1 MAPTSARAPVNPPA
15 SAYFIAIGASG
26 GDGLND
32 IKALLAGL
40 PDPLA
45 AIVLVVLHRPWH
57 RLSHLRDILARAS
70 HVPVVIAKDGDRLQV
85 GTCYIGEP
93 AEHLTLA
100 ARSRVHLL
108 DDPAN
113 SYRNRTIDALFRS
126 VAAHAGSRMIG
137 VVLSGSLDDGSRGLA
152 AIKAAG
158 GRTMVLTP
166 NRSAG
171 SGMPEN
177 AIDYD
182 GPIDKIG
189 TPEQIAEE
197 IARLLGAP
205 SRITEKPAVPNAPA
219 SECAPSRWEDT

>member
-1 MAPTSARAPVNPPA
+1 MTPAGAYAPVNPPA
-15 SAYFIAIGASG
+15 SPYIIAIGASG
-26 GDGLND
+26 SDGLDD
-32 IKALLAGL
+32 IKTLLAGL
-40 PDPLA
+40 PNPLA
-45 AIVLVVLHRPWH
+45 AIVLLVLHRPWDL
-57 RLSHLRDILARAS
+57 LSHLRDILARAS
-70 HVPVVIAKDGDRLQV
+70 YLPVVVAADGDRLQL

-100 ARSRVHLL
+100 AKSRVHLL
-108 DDPAN
+108 DDPTN

-158 GRTMVLTP
+158 GTTMVLTP
-166 NRSAG
+166 NRSG
-171 SGMPEN
+171 DKGMPEN
-177 AIDYD
+177 AISYD

-197 IARLLGAP
+197 IARLLAP
-205 SRITEKPAVPNAPA
+205 RSIGR
-219 SECAPSRWEDT
+219 

>member
-1 MAPTSARAPVNPPA
+1 MVPASARAPVSAQVPPCI
-15 SAYFIAIGASG
+15 IAIGASG
-26 GDGLND
+26 RDGLDD
-32 IKALLAGL
+32 IKALLSGL

-45 AIVLVVLHRPWH
+45 AIVLVVLHRPWD

-70 HVPVVIAKDGDRLQV
+70 HLPVVIAEDGDRLQL

-108 DDPAN
+108 DDPTN

-158 GRTMVLTP
+158 GTTMVLTP
-166 NRSAG
+166 NRG
-171 SGMPEN
+171 SDNGMPEN
-177 AIDYD
+177 AISYD

-197 IARLLGAP
+197 ISHLLAQRSTGY
-205 SRITEKPAVPNAPA
+205 
-219 SECAPSRWEDT
+219 

>member
-1 MAPTSARAPVNPPA
+1 MAPAGSHALVDPQPFP
-15 SAYFIAIGASG
+15 YFIAIGASG
-26 GDGLND
+26 SDGLDD

-40 PDPLA
+40 PNPLA
-45 AIVLVVLHRPWH
+45 AIVLVVLHRPWD

-70 HVPVVIAKDGDRLQV
+70 HLQVVIAEDGDRLQL

-108 DDPAN
+108 DDPSN

-126 VAAHAGSRMIG
+126 VAAHAGSRMVG

-158 GRTMVLTP
+158 GTTMVLTP
-166 NRSAG
+166 HDSGGR
-171 SGMPEN
+171 GMPEN
-177 AIDYD
+177 AMNYD

-197 IARLLGAP
+197 IGRLLTP
-205 SRITEKPAVPNAPA
+205 PAIQP
-219 SECAPSRWEDT
+219 

>member
-1 MAPTSARAPVNPPA
+1 MVPAAAHARVSAQVPPCI
-15 SAYFIAIGASG
+15 IAIGASG
-26 GDGLND
+26 CDGLAE

-45 AIVLVVLHRPWH
+45 TIVLVVLHRPWD

-70 HVPVVIAKDGDRLQV
+70 HLPVVIAEDGDRLQL

-108 DDPAN
+108 DDPTH

-126 VAAHAGSRMIG
+126 VAAHARSRMIG

-158 GRTMVLTP
+158 GTTMVLTP
-166 NRSAG
+166 NRSG
-171 SGMPEN
+171 DKGMPEN
-177 AIDYD
+177 AISYD
-182 GPIDKIG
+182 GPIDTIG

-197 IARLLGAP
+197 IGRLLSIASAHRPAPAGAGVNQIRATP
-205 SRITEKPAVPNAPA
+205 SR
-219 SECAPSRWEDT
+219 D

>member
-1 MAPTSARAPVNPPA
+1 MTAAGAHAPEDQQA
-15 SAYFIAIGASG
+15 SPYFIAIGASG
-26 GDGLND
+26 GDGLED
-32 IKALLAGL
+32 IKALLLGL

-45 AIVLVVLHRPWH
+45 AIVLVVFHRPWD
-57 RLSHLRDILARAS
+57 RLSHLRDVLARAV
-70 HVPVVIAKDGDRLQV
+70 HLPVVIAEDGDRLQL
-85 GTCYIGEP
+85 GTSYIGEP

-108 DDPAN
+108 DDPTN

-158 GRTMVLTP
+158 GTTMVLTP
-166 NRSAG
+166 NRS
-171 SGMPEN
+171 SEKGMPEN
-177 AIDYD
+177 AISYD

-197 IARLLGAP
+197 IARLLAP
-205 SRITEKPAVPNAPA
+205 QSIGR
-219 SECAPSRWEDT
+219 